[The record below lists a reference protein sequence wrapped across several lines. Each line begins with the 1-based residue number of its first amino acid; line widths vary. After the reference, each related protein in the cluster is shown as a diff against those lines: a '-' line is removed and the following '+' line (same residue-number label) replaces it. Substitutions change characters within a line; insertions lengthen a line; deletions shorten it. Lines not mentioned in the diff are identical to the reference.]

1 MAKGKKPRR
10 AASPRKRAPTGP
22 PKTPARRA
30 AKKPPPL
37 PPPTVPLEQE
47 LMHLARGAASTV
59 KRWVIGLLVLFVV
72 ATLAA
77 ALWSLR
83 PVPSFA
89 SDDVTAGS
97 PFDVTFKVENDN
109 AWLPIHNLRIYC
121 VLAQVRALPI
131 EPTIVE
137 AANLRLGG
145 TLAGGLASGA
155 SGSFT
160 CPLRSTLGQA
170 DRDDAGVV
178 QRAEI
183 YFRSRYDLPLIGSIR
198 LTENSP
204 LFILNTRLIPP
215 RWTMKPRD

>member
-1 MAKGKKPRR
+1 MAKAKKPRR

-22 PKTPARRA
+22 TKTPARRA
-30 AKKPPPL
+30 SKKQPPP
-37 PPPTVPLEQE
+37 PPAVPLDQE
-47 LMHLARGAASTV
+47 LMHLARGAAGTV
-59 KRWVIGLLVLFVV
+59 KRMVIGLLVLFIVG
-72 ATLAA
+72 TLAA
-77 ALWSLR
+77 VLWSLR

-89 SDDVTAGS
+89 SDDVTSGS

-109 AWLPIHNLRIYC
+109 PWLPLNNLRIYC

-145 TLAGGLASGA
+145 TLAGGLDAGA

-160 CPLRSTLGQA
+160 CPLRGTLGQA

-183 YFRSRYDLPLIGSIR
+183 YFRSRYDLPIIGS
-198 LTENSP
+198 LKVTENSP
-204 LFILNTRLIPP
+204 LYILNTRLIPP
-215 RWTMKPRD
+215 RWTMKPKD